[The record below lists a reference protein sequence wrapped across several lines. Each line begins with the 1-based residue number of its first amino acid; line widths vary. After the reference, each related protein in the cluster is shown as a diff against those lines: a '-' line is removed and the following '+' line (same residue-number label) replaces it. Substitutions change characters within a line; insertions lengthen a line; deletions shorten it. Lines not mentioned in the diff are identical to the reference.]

1 MLVIHRLDITVNGF
15 IGLAD
20 CSPLAMIITH
30 RYVGDWVPVSRHQ
43 YNSVPEADY
52 STASGVLDA
61 QGMLPVF

>member
-1 MLVIHRLDITVNGF
+1 
-15 IGLAD
+15 
-20 CSPLAMIITH
+20 MIITH